1 MARPKKKPVCQ
12 PIPPAVF
19 EAKARAAGH
28 KLWRFTYYDADRLC
42 SVVLADE
49 DARTVC
55 VENYVTDLVVTAFGV
70 NLTPTWDD
78 LLEFLEDRCMPRT
91 RAGLRSYLDAIGVDE
106 YDVFAIVQKTGGRMA
121 EDYQWMEVEVS

>member
-1 MARPKKKPVCQ
+1 MARPKKKPACQ
-12 PIPPAVF
+12 PIPLAVF
-19 EAKARAAGH
+19 EAEARAAGH
-28 KLWRFTYYDADRLC
+28 RLWRFTYYDCDRC
-42 SVVLADE
+42 TSVVLADE
-49 DARTVC
+49 DAHTVC
-55 VENYVTDLVVTAFGV
+55 VENYSANLVVTAFGV

-91 RAGLRSYLDAIGVDE
+91 RAGLRKYLDAIGVDD